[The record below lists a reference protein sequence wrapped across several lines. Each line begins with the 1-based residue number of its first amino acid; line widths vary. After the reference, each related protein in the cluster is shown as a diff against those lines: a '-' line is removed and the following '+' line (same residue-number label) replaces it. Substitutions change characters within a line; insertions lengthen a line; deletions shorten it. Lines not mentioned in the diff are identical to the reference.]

1 MRHAVL
7 LCLVVACGSSNK
19 GTQPR
24 TVKDAEREAADAR
37 EKEIEAMK
45 PASPYERR
53 EQRVFRT
60 TERCGQGPYRIET
73 ESLRAKYGERLY
85 VYACGKHA
93 ISGNYR
99 LTTTRK
105 GQSPNS
111 SESKFGFWSEGVEN
125 SACKAREAVAVTSG
139 GSSSGGGKGS
149 GKQSSNGGT
158 TSAAPT
164 TIQPVSLVEAGG
176 AVPTDCTQTH
186 VLDHTYT
193 AWKDGIA
200 LDARVAIDLW
210 SAEPN
215 DLEGLVFVVEKHG
228 VVADMTIERWQA
240 YEKANDAYYDARRAY
255 VDGEIKSGRSRIL
268 DTKVKTPPPPPAR
281 AEVQPP
287 KPSKNARW
295 IPGYW
300 HYEETKFHWI
310 AGLWDVPDEDVKQE
324 LTVSAPTP
332 PPAEPAVEQP
342 VEPQPT
348 RTAVWTPGSWQW
360 NGRAYIWVAGA
371 WRIPPA
377 PQSTWRRATW
387 SVSGGRA
394 VYVPGGWRVN
404 VRIGR

>member
-1 MRHAVL
+1 
-7 LCLVVACGSSNK
+7 
-19 GTQPR
+19 
-24 TVKDAEREAADAR
+24 
-37 EKEIEAMK
+37 MK
-45 PASPYERR
+45 PASPYELR
-53 EQRVFRT
+53 ETRVFQP

-73 ESLRAKYGERLY
+73 ESIRAKYGERLY

-99 LTTTRK
+99 LVTARK
-105 GQSPNS
+105 GEATRT
-111 SESKFGFWSEGVEN
+111 SESKFGFWSQGVEN
-125 SACKAREAVAVTSG
+125 AACKAREGVAVTTG
-139 GSSSGGGKGS
+139 SSGGGNNGN
-149 GKQSSNGGT
+149 GKPASHGGT
-158 TSAAPT
+158 TAAAPAT
-164 TIQPVSLVEAGG
+164 VNAVALAEVTSP
-176 AVPTDCTQTH
+176 VPTDCIQTH

-193 AWKDGIA
+193 AWQDGIA
-200 LDARVAIDLW
+200 YDGRFAIDLW

-215 DLEGLVFVVEKHG
+215 DFEGLVFVVEKHG
-228 VVADMTIERWQA
+228 VVADMTLDRWKAFQKASDDYYEARQA
-240 YEKANDAYYDARRAY
+240 YIR
-255 VDGEIKSGRSRIL
+255 GEIASGRSREL

-287 KPSKNARW
+287 RPSKNARW

-310 AGLWDVPDEDVKQE
+310 AGLWDVPEEDVKQE
-324 LTVSAPTP
+324 LTVQAPTP
-332 PPAEPAVEQP
+332 PPAEPAVEKP

-387 SVSGGRA
+387 TIHAGRA
-394 VYVPGGWRVN
+394 VYVPGGWSI
-404 VRIGR
+404 RIGR